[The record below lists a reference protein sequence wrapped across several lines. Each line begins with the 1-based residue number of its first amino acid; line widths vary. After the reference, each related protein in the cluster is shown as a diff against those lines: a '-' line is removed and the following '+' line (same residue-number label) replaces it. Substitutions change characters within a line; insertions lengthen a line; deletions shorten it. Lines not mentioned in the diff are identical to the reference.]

1 MSGDR
6 AKQQGHQRSREQK
19 PGRFHGTNALQ
30 MASRHNHGN
39 YTIIKST
46 SQPLVALRVSSS
58 DGFNR
63 PSPARQA
70 VARIPVQTQLPAD
83 QRVALI
89 LVGASGFSGD
99 EAAHICECAVLTIKP
114 RVNRAHA
121 AVLPK
126 KFHPKLLT
134 TH

>member
-1 MSGDR
+1 
-6 AKQQGHQRSREQK
+6 
-19 PGRFHGTNALQ
+19 

-58 DGFNR
+58 DDFNR

-89 LVGASGFSGD
+89 LVGASGFSDD
-99 EAAHICECAVLTIKP
+99 EAAHICECAVGTIKS
-114 RVNRAHA
+114 RVKRTHA
-121 AVLPK
+121 AGLPK